1 MSAKHI
7 ALFGT
12 SADPPTLGHKTIL
25 EWLAQRFDLVAVWAA
40 DNPFKPQQTPLVH
53 RSNMLELLVASLA
66 ASHHN
71 VAFIPEL
78 SHPRSWDTV
87 ARARQI
93 WGDRVELIL
102 TIGSDLVPQL
112 PQWHEVERLLEAVE
126 LLVIPRPG
134 HAPSLEHLKRLRA
147 LGGRW
152 QIAPLAAPA
161 VSSTAY
167 RQCEDP
173 DAVAP
178 AVRAYIA
185 RERLYA
191 ECQTSSSP

>member
-1 MSAKHI
+1 MSVERI

-25 EWLAQRFDLVAVWAA
+25 EWLARHFDRVAVWAA
-40 DNPFKPQQTPLVH
+40 DNPFKSHQTSLVH
-53 RSNMLELLVASLA
+53 RSNMLALLVAALDDNIA
-66 ASHHN
+66 
-71 VAFIPEL
+71 VVPEL

-87 ARARQI
+87 VRARQI
-93 WGDRVELIL
+93 WGDGVELIL

-112 PQWHEVERLLEAVE
+112 PEWHQIEHLLAAVE
-126 LLVIPRPG
+126 LLVVPRPG
-134 HAPSLEHLKRLRA
+134 HVLASADLERLQA

-152 QIAPLAAPA
+152 QFANLDAPA

-185 RERLYA
+185 REHLYA
-191 ECQTSSSP
+191 ECQMPQSY